1 MLFATASVLFVKT
14 TGLTAHASIPLFSA
28 YQNVLKSSLVFSPY
42 SSVYLMP
49 LITGTKA
56 TVSKAVSKYASVYGR
71 TQNRPLSYSALKCFL
86 SLRTA

>member
-28 YQNVLKSSLVFSPY
+28 YQNVLKSSFVFSPY

-56 TVSKAVSKYASVYGR
+56 TVSKAVSKYAPVYSSSWLPQD
-71 TQNRPLSYSALKCFL
+71 TELSPVLVPCL
-86 SLRTA
+86 TLP